1 MRIGIVGFASSGKST
16 VFQLLTGAKP
26 DHSAGRSGQLGI
38 AQIPDPRLDVL
49 TKMYEPAKITPAT
62 LELMDTPGLDPRG
75 GGDNPQVLGI
85 MRQVDGLLIVL
96 GAYLGNDAADELRR
110 LHDELVFADL
120 TLVTGRIEKVEA
132 GLKKPRPEKERD
144 AALEELAALKK
155 LAGKLEAGGHAENWT
170 EAETSAFRAYQ
181 LFVLKPRFVVVNQS
195 EDSVGKPIA
204 LGPVGT
210 NVSFIA
216 LPAELELEVAQ
227 LAPEER
233 QSFMSELGLESLS
246 RESLLSSL
254 TRGTMGQITFFTAG
268 PKEVRGWP
276 LHSGANAVDAA
287 GKIHTDLAR
296 GFIRAEVI
304 HYDDLVKHGSEREAK
319 KHGVYRLEGKEYVV
333 KDGDVMVIRF
343 SV

>member
-26 DHSAGRSGQLGI
+26 DHSAGRAGQLGI

-49 TKMYEPAKITPAT
+49 TKMYEPAKVTPAT
-62 LELMDTPGLDPRG
+62 LELLDTPGLDPRG

-96 GAYLGNDAADELRR
+96 GTYLGGDPPEEMRR

-120 TLVTGRIEKVEA
+120 TLVTGRMEKIEA
-132 GLKKPRPEKERD
+132 TLKKPRPEKERE
-144 AALEELAALKK
+144 AQQEELEALKR
-155 LAGKLEAGGHAENWT
+155 LAAKLEAGGH
-170 EAETSAFRAYQ
+170 TSDWSDADNAAFRAYQ
-181 LFVLKPRFVVVNQS
+181 LFVLKPRFALVNQAEGS
-195 EDSVGKPIA
+195 AGQAISLGAAGANTSVM
-204 LGPVGT
+204 
-210 NVSFIA
+210 A
-216 LPAELELEVAQ
+216 LPAQLELEVTQ

-233 QSFMSELGLESLS
+233 QSFMTELGMESLG
-246 RESLLSSL
+246 RESLLASL

-276 LHSGANAVDAA
+276 LNSGASAVDAA

-304 HYDDLVKHGSEREAK
+304 HYDDLVKYGSEREAK

>member
-1 MRIGIVGFASSGKST
+1 LRIGIVGFASSGKST

-26 DHSAGRSGQLGI
+26 DHSAGRSGQVGI

-49 TKMYEPAKITPAT
+49 TKMYEPAKVTPAT
-62 LELMDTPGLDPRG
+62 LELLDTPGLDPRG

-96 GAYLGNDAADELRR
+96 GAYLGNDPADELRR

-120 TLVTGRIEKVEA
+120 TLVTGRIERLKA
-132 GLKKPRPEKERD
+132 GMQKPRPVKERE
-144 AALEELAALKK
+144 AAAEEIAALKK
-155 LAGKLEAGGHAENWT
+155 LQAKLEAGGHSEDWSVTEN
-170 EAETSAFRAYQ
+170 AAFRAYQ
-181 LFVLKPRFVVVNQS
+181 LFVQKPRYAIVNLA
-195 EDSVGKPIA
+195 EDAIGKPVS
-204 LGPVGT
+204 LGPAGF
-210 NVSFIA
+210 NLSFMA
-216 LPAELELEVAQ
+216 MPAELELEVSQ

-233 QSFMSELGLESLS
+233 HTFMAELGLEGLS
-246 RESLLSSL
+246 CDQLLNAL

-276 LHSGANAVDAA
+276 LQSGANAVEAA

-296 GFIRAEVI
+296 GFIRAEVV
-304 HYDDLVKHGSEREAK
+304 HYDDLIRTGSEAAAK
-319 KHGVYRLEGKEYVV
+319 KHGVYHLEGKEYPVR
-333 KDGDVMVIRF
+333 DGDVIFIRF

>member
-49 TKMYEPAKITPAT
+49 TKMYEPAKVTPAT
-62 LELMDTPGLDPRG
+62 LELLDTPGLDPRG

-96 GAYLGNDAADELRR
+96 GAYLGGDPADELRR

-120 TLVTGRIEKVEA
+120 ALVTGRMEKIEA
-132 GLKKPRPEKERD
+132 SLKKPRPEKEREVS
-144 AALEELAALKK
+144 LEELAALKK
-155 LAGKLEAGGHAENWT
+155 LAGKLEAGGHAEQWS
-170 EAETSAFRAYQ
+170 EAETGAARAYQ
-181 LFVLKPRFVVVNQS
+181 LFVLKPRFVLVNEAES
-195 EDSVGKPIA
+195 AVRKPVS
-204 LGPVGT
+204 LGPAGEKL
-210 NVSFIA
+210 SFMA

-233 QSFMSELGLESLS
+233 QSFMTELGLESLS
-246 RESLLSSL
+246 RESLLTSL
-254 TRGTMGQITFFTAG
+254 TRGTMGQITFFTVG
-268 PKEVRGWP
+268 PKEVHGWP
-276 LHSGANAVDAA
+276 LTSGANAVEAA

-304 HYDDLVKHGSEREAK
+304 HYDDLVKYGSEREAK
-319 KHGVYRLEGKEYVV
+319 KHGVYRLEGKEYIV
-333 KDGDVMVIRF
+333 KDGDVILIRF

>member
-16 VFQLLTGAKP
+16 IFQLLTGAKP

-49 TKMYEPAKITPAT
+49 TKMYEPAKVTPAT
-62 LELMDTPGLDPRG
+62 LELLDTPGLDPRG

-96 GAYLGNDAADELRR
+96 GAYLGSDPADELRR

-120 TLVTGRIEKVEA
+120 ALVTGRIEKLEA
-132 GLKKPRPEKERD
+132 TLKKPRPEKERE
-144 AALEELAALKK
+144 ASLEELAALKI
-155 LAGKLEAGGHAENWT
+155 LASKLEEGGHADHWS
-170 EAETSAFRAYQ
+170 EAENAAFRAYQ
-181 LFVLKPRFVVVNQS
+181 LFVLKPRFIAVNQA
-195 EDSVGKPIA
+195 EDALKNPIS
-204 LGPVGT
+204 LGPVGEKC
-210 NVSFIA
+210 SFLA
-216 LPAELELEVAQ
+216 LPASLELEVAQ

-233 QSFMSELGLESLS
+233 QAFMAELGLDSLA
-246 RESLLSSL
+246 REPLLGSL

-276 LHSGANAVDAA
+276 LEAGANAVDAA